1 MIATFRDRFHIPV
14 DTSGREVAYLC
25 GHSLGLAPKAA
36 AQLVE
41 TDLRSWAEMGVE
53 GHLRAE
59 APWYGYHELVRLPLA
74 QLVGAHPDEVVAMNS
89 LTANI
94 HLLMVS
100 FFRPDRD
107 RYQILMEANAFSSD
121 TYAVVSQLRHH
132 QIDERQSL
140 VVASPRPGEDT
151 IRTEDVVSLIHEHR
165 DHLAL
170 VMMAGVNYLTGQFFD
185 LAAVTAAAHHVGAV
199 MGVDLAHAVGN
210 VPLRLH
216 DWGVDFA
223 AWCSYKYLNGGPGAV
238 AGAFVH
244 RRHGW
249 NPEVPRFA
257 GWWGTD
263 PETRFEMSPEFRPR
277 PGADGWQLSNPPIL
291 GLAPLRASL
300 EIFDEASMTRLRE
313 RSVELTGYLQERL
326 GGRYPIITP
335 RDPEARGCQLSLRV
349 GEGGGGLLAKLEA
362 AGVVVDFRPPDVIR
376 VAPVPLY
383 NTEDDV
389 DRLVAVLET
398 GRP

>member
-1 MIATFRDRFHIPV
+1 MNSTFRDRFHIPV
-14 DTSGREVAYLC
+14 DSAGRELAYLC

-36 AQLVE
+36 ARLVE
-41 TDLRSWAEMGVE
+41 ADLKSWAEMGVE
-53 GHLRAE
+53 GHFRADP
-59 APWYGYHELVRLPLA
+59 PWYEYHELVRRPLA
-74 QLVGAHPDEVVAMNS
+74 ELVGAHPDEVVAMNS
-89 LTANI
+89 LTANL

-100 FFRPDRD
+100 FFRPDAD

-132 QIDERQSL
+132 QLDDRQAL
-140 VVASPRPGEDT
+140 VVASPRSGEHAL
-151 IRTEDVVSLIHEHR
+151 RTEDLVSLIHEHR

-170 VMMAGVNYLTGQFFD
+170 VMLAGVNYLTGQFFD
-185 LAAVTAAAHHVGAV
+185 LAAITAAAHHVGAV
-199 MGVDLAHAVGN
+199 IGLDLAHAVGN

-223 AWCSYKYLNGGPGAV
+223 AWCSYKYLNGGPGSV

-249 NPEVPRFA
+249 NPDLPRFA

-263 PETRFEMSPEFRPR
+263 PETRFEMAPDFRPR

-300 EIFDEASMTRLRE
+300 EIFEEAGLSALRR
-313 RSVELTGYLQERL
+313 RSVELTGYLEERL

-335 RDPEARGCQLSLRV
+335 KDPEARGCQLSLQV
-349 GEGGGGLLAKLEA
+349 GEGGGDLMARLEE
-362 AGVVVDFRPPDVIR
+362 AGVVVDSRPPDVLR
-376 VAPVPLY
+376 AAPVPLY
-383 NTEDDV
+383 NDEDDV
-389 DRLVAVLET
+389 DRLVTVLVA